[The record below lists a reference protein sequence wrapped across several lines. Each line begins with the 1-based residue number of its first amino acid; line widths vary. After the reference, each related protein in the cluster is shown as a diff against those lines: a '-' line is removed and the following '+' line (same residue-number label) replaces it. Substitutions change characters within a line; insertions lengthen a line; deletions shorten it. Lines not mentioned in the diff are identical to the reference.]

1 MYERKLDLIASI
13 CFIIVGIIFRVE
25 AGKIRALSFGSLGG
39 DFFPKTIS
47 SLLIILSVLWF
58 VTALKSFIK
67 YKGNT
72 KTSTNVEAQKGNSRK
87 QTISIA
93 IYLLLFCLLVYLLS
107 IIGFVLFSLL
117 LSMLTYAFLKTD
129 LTKKDFVFG
138 ILYSIVITAIM
149 WFVFVETLG
158 LVMPR
163 SQFF

>member
-1 MYERKLDLIASI
+1 MHERKLDLIASI
-13 CFIIVGIIFRVE
+13 CFIVVGIIFRVE

-39 DFFPKTIS
+39 DFFPKVIS
-47 SLLIILSVLWF
+47 DLLIILSVLWF
-58 VTALKSFIK
+58 MTALKSFIK
-67 YKGNT
+67 PKGGA
-72 KTSTNVEAQKGNSRK
+72 KVSTNVEAKKGNSRK
-87 QTISIA
+87 QATA
-93 IYLLLFCLLVYLLS
+93 ILVYLLLFCLLIYLID

-117 LSMLTYAFLKTD
+117 LSLLTYAFLKTD

-149 WFVFVETLG
+149 WFIFVEALG